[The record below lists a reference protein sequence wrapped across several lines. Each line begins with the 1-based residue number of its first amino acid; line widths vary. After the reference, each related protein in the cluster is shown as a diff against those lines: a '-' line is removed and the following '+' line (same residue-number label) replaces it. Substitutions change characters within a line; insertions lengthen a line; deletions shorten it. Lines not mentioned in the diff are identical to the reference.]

1 MLSLEQKRW
10 QTLWIPGL
18 AITIML
24 GLLGILAYSA
34 LRTTPTSGGK
44 PKEGRQYSGT
54 KTAIATCD
62 YRQTATAKVLG
73 LLTEAG
79 FDAFTPGGSR
89 TDVIAVPTEEAARL
103 SRSSEKRI
111 FQAFTSMI
119 RCLLRGVIGRF
130 LVRHFHE
137 ARNLPPRPPL
147 AGSARPAAGVEPKAG
162 CNGRPG
168 LLLLLLRL
176 H

>member
-34 LRTTPTSGGK
+34 LRTTQTSGGK

-89 TDVIAVPTEEAARL
+89 TDVIAVPTEEASAAVEILRKAHL
-103 SRSSEKRI
+103 SGIYIYDPLPAPRSDW
-111 FQAFTSMI
+111 
-119 RCLLRGVIGRF
+119 
-130 LVRHFHE
+130 
-137 ARNLPPRPPL
+137 
-147 AGSARPAAGVEPKAG
+147 
-162 CNGRPG
+162 
-168 LLLLLLRL
+168 
-176 H
+176 